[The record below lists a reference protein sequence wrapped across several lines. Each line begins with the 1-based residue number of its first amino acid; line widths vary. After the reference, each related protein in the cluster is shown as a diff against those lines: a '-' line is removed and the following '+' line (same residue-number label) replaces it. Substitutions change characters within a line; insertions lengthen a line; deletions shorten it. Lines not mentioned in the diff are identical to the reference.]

1 MYGLQDYLV
10 GLSRLHELT
19 SAEERR
25 AAWRQGMTALANAVD
40 NRQPTPLEGLPPD
53 TLLTSVRAALS
64 AGLVDEMGWLSPAEA
79 TTAVLELATALPQGQ
94 EKRALGRRVLKALHE
109 GDALTFATLART
121 LALGSPRALA
131 GAPVRARV
139 ALALRLPLASV
150 RSADGLAL
158 AILCRPELEHEWLG
172 TPSVG
177 VLPTR
182 RLAARIL
189 ERAAREAVR
198 RSLEGDDSGLRAF
211 DRPTVR
217 SAWSRLLADRE
228 SLVWRHVAVARGFLA
243 AIDPVRMEEV
253 QRALSP
259 HFGPTEWRRAA
270 TSLAAGTAH
279 DPDAGLLRC
288 RDLLRSEICRR
299 HPGLAVG
306 LVFGAARAG
315 EEEPQA
321 AEELL
326 CAVVKVGDLDVMEAL
341 AEFRREQLGGEIGA
355 TAARQAVA
363 RLRATGSP
371 TDDGVAALRDAVLE
385 DLAVPEGS
393 PAGTLGQQLAGG
405 LLAFAEGRDLRPF
418 ADAALEQARLAI
430 AELEANPDNSSEDR
444 RRAFRAL
451 RELDLGLL
459 EDATLGELL
468 TVAGSDNV
476 PETLERVVQPL
487 GKWLLAREGQPLTG
501 GPLPHPVARQ
511 RRLRA
516 LLHLL
521 DSESA
526 ARETTTP
533 ARDLRLRAFRL
544 LLARVETD
552 VASPLRRTLCAALAR
567 AGDAIFRD
575 ELCEMSD
582 LLVAVAAKVRAAA
595 DLQVLAEA
603 SMVPEVKELYRAA
616 AEMAKVNAA
625 APPGPGDRS
634 FLEAFQALA
643 RALPPGTSPRV
654 EGLRRA
660 FLDMAR
666 ALEGVAAASALV
678 DLTRP
683 GGPFEQLEPAVQ
695 YGAQLCSGARR
706 RLGLGGPS
714 ELPTAGQKVRALA
727 AAVEKAVREEDDDVS
742 PALHAALEAVRA
754 DLPVGL
760 AEVVA
765 RGLARVAE
773 LPRERTTEFVFNNN
787 RLSPSQSAAR
797 QPLPQWLPPSRT
809 IGGFYIVRPI
819 GNGAGG
825 SVFVARR
832 AEERSES
839 SAESYALKVP
849 SYSGQNAHTLSE
861 DQFLQLFR
869 EEAGALLTLPQQ
881 QNLAGFVT
889 FDARARPKPIL
900 VMELVHG
907 PTLERILEKQE
918 LSVPTAFAILQG
930 IASGLGA
937 MHATGVGHFDVK
949 PSNIILRDSQGS
961 FGSKLSAIDA
971 VAPVP
976 VLVDFGLAGRKLRP
990 GCASPYYGA
999 PEVWDSRTYRLAADY
1014 TSADVYAYCCLAYEL
1029 LTGRTLFDGES
1040 LPALIGN
1047 HLTHDGRPPRLQSLY
1062 VDTPLV
1068 ELAEIL
1074 IAGLSPDPRA
1084 RPSITEM
1091 GEALRHFAP
1100 NIEDRP
1106 WPVGAA

>member
-10 GLSRLHELT
+10 GLSQLHELT
-19 SAEERR
+19 TPEERR
-25 AAWRQGMTALANAVD
+25 SAWRQGMTALANAVD
-40 NRQPTPLEGLPPD
+40 NRQPTPLEGLSPD
-53 TLLTSVRAALS
+53 SLLGSVRAALS
-64 AGLVDEMGWLSPAEA
+64 SGLVDDMGWLSPAEA
-79 TTAVLELATALPQGQ
+79 TAAVLELATALPQGQ
-94 EKRALGRRVLKALHE
+94 EKRALGRRVLKAMHE
-109 GDALTFATLART
+109 GDALTFATLARS

-139 ALALRLPLASV
+139 ALALRLPLATV

-158 AILCRPELEHEWLG
+158 ALLCRPELEEEWLG
-172 TPSVG
+172 RPSVG
-177 VLPTR
+177 VLPAR

-198 RSLEGDDSGLRAF
+198 RSLEGDDSGMRAF

-253 QRALSP
+253 QRALST

-288 RDLLRSEICRR
+288 RDLLRGEICKR
-299 HPGLAVG
+299 HPGVAVG

-326 CAVVKVGDLDVMEAL
+326 TALVKVGDLDVMEAL

-363 RLRATGSP
+363 RLRAAATPS
-371 TDDGVAALRDAVLE
+371 DDGVAALRDAVFD
-385 DLAVPEGS
+385 DLAAPEGVM
-393 PAGTLGQQLAGG
+393 AGTLGQHLAAG
-405 LLAFAEGRDLRPF
+405 LQAFAEGRDVRSF
-418 ADAALEQARLAI
+418 ADAALESARLAI
-430 AELEANPDNSSEDR
+430 VDLEARGEGANEDR
-444 RRAFRAL
+444 KLIFRTL

-459 EDATLGELL
+459 EDATLAELL
-468 TVAGSDNV
+468 AVGGSDQV
-476 PETLERVVQPL
+476 SETLERAVAPL
-487 GKWLLAREGQPLTG
+487 GKWLLAREGQPVSG

-526 ARETTTP
+526 ARETTAP

-544 LLARVETD
+544 LLARVEAD

-567 AGDAIFRD
+567 AGDALFRD
-575 ELCEMSD
+575 ELCELSD
-582 LLVAVAAKVRAAA
+582 LLVAVAAKVRAPG

-603 SMVPEVKELYRAA
+603 SMVPDVKELYRAA
-616 AEMAKVNAA
+616 AELARMNAA

-634 FLEAFQALA
+634 FLEAFHGLA

-660 FLDMAR
+660 LLDMAR
-666 ALEGVAAASALV
+666 ALEQVVGASALV

-706 RLGLGGPS
+706 RLALGGS
-714 ELPTAGQKVRALA
+714 TALATAGRMVRALA
-727 AAVEKAVREEDDDVS
+727 AAVDRAVREEDDDVS
-742 PALHAALEAVRA
+742 PALHAAIEAVRA

-765 RGLARVAE
+765 RGLAGVAE
-773 LPRERTTEFVFNNN
+773 LPRERLAEAVFS
-787 RLSPSQSAAR
+787 RMSPSQSAAR

-832 AEERSES
+832 AEERNEH

-861 DQFLQLFR
+861 EQFLQLFR
-869 EEAGALLTLPQQ
+869 EEAGALLTLPPQ

-907 PTLERILEKQE
+907 PTIERILEKME

-930 IASGLGA
+930 VASGLA
-937 MHATGVGHFDVK
+937 TMHSTGVGHFDVK

-961 FGSKLSAIDA
+961 YGSKLSAIDQA
-971 VAPVP
+971 APVP

-999 PEVWDSRTYRLAADY
+999 PEVWDSQTYRLANDY
-1014 TSADVYAYCCLAYEL
+1014 TSADVYAYCCMAYEL

-1040 LPALIGN
+1040 LPALISS
-1047 HLTHDGRPPRLQSLY
+1047 HLTHDGRPPRLQALY
-1062 VDTPLV
+1062 TDAHLV

-1084 RPSITEM
+1084 RPSITDM

-1100 NIEDRP
+1100 NIEDRV

>member
-1 MYGLQDYLV
+1 
-10 GLSRLHELT
+10 
-19 SAEERR
+19 
-25 AAWRQGMTALANAVD
+25 MTALANAVD
-40 NRQPTPLEGLPPD
+40 YRQPTPLEGLSPD
-53 TLLTSVRAALS
+53 ALLASVRAALS
-64 AGLVDEMGWLSPAEA
+64 AGLVDDMGWLSPAEA

-158 AILCRPELEHEWLG
+158 AILCRPELEQDWLG

-177 VLPTR
+177 VLPAR

-189 ERAAREAVR
+189 ERASREAVR
-198 RSLEGDDSGLRAF
+198 RSLEGDDSGVRAF

-217 SAWSRLLADRE
+217 AAWNRLLADRE

-243 AIDPVRMEEV
+243 ATDPVRMEEV

-270 TSLAAGTAH
+270 TSLAAGIAH
-279 DPDAGLLRC
+279 DPEAALLRC
-288 RDLLRSEICRR
+288 RDLLRGEIYRR
-299 HPGLAVG
+299 HPGVAVG

-326 CAVVKVGDLDVMEAL
+326 ASIVKVGDLDIMETL

-355 TAARQAVA
+355 AAARQAVT
-363 RLRATGSP
+363 RLRATGTP
-371 TDDGVAALRDAVLE
+371 GDDGVTALRDAVLD
-385 DLAVPEGS
+385 DLSAPEGVQ
-393 PAGTLGQQLAGG
+393 AGTLGHQLALG
-405 LLAFAEGRDLRPF
+405 LQAFAEGRDLRPF
-418 ADAALEQARLAI
+418 AEAALEQARLAI

-459 EDATLGELL
+459 EDATLAELL
-468 TVAGSDNV
+468 TVSGSDQV

-501 GPLPHPVARQ
+501 GPLPHPVGRQ

-526 ARETTTP
+526 ARETATP

-552 VASPLRRTLCAALAR
+552 VVSPLRRTLCAALAR

-582 LLVAVAAKVRAAA
+582 LLVAVAAKVRAPA

-616 AEMAKVNAA
+616 AELARVNAA
-625 APPGPGDRS
+625 APPGRGDRS
-634 FLEAFQALA
+634 FLEAFQSLA

-660 FLDMAR
+660 LLDMTR
-666 ALEGVAAASALV
+666 ALEGVVGATALV

-683 GGPFEQLEPAVQ
+683 GGPIEQLEPAVQ
-695 YGAQLCSGARR
+695 YGAQLCVGARR
-706 RLGLGGPS
+706 RLGLGGPTA
-714 ELPTAGQKVRALA
+714 LPTAGKKMRALA
-727 AAVEKAVREEDDDVS
+727 ASVDKAVREEADDVS

-765 RGLARVAE
+765 RGLAGVAE
-773 LPRERTTEFVFNNN
+773 LPRERGDEFVF
-787 RLSPSQSAAR
+787 SPAPSTSAAR

-809 IGGFYIVRPI
+809 IGGFFIVRPI

-832 AEERSES
+832 AEERGEA

-849 SYSGQNAHTLSE
+849 SYSGQNAHTLTE
-861 DQFLQLFR
+861 EQFLQLFR

-907 PTLERILEKQE
+907 PTVERVLEKQE
-918 LSVPTAFAILQG
+918 LSVPTAFSILHG
-930 IASGLGA
+930 IATGLGA

-949 PSNIILRDSQGS
+949 PSNIILRDPQGS
-961 FGSKLSAIDA
+961 FGSKLSTIES

-999 PEVWDSRTYRLAADY
+999 PEVWDSRTYRLATDHTA
-1014 TSADVYAYCCLAYEL
+1014 ADVYAYCCLAYEL

-1062 VDTPLV
+1062 TDARLV

-1074 IAGLSPDPRA
+1074 IAGLSPDPRT
-1084 RPSITEM
+1084 RPSMADM

-1100 NIEDRP
+1100 HVEDRA

>member
-25 AAWRQGMTALANAVD
+25 AGWRQGMTALANAVD

-53 TLLTSVRAALS
+53 SLLAAVRAALS
-64 AGLVDEMGWLSPAEA
+64 TGLVDEMGWLSPAEA
-79 TTAVLELATALPQGQ
+79 TAALLELATALPQGQ
-94 EKRALGRRVLKALHE
+94 EKRALGRRVLKAMHE

-158 AILCRPELEHEWLG
+158 AILCRPELEHEWLEI
-172 TPSVG
+172 PSVG
-177 VLPTR
+177 VLSAR
-182 RLAARIL
+182 RLAGRIL

-198 RSLEGDDSGLRAF
+198 RSLEGDDSGVRAF
-211 DRPTVR
+211 DRPSVR
-217 SAWSRLLADRE
+217 SAWTRLLADRE

-253 QRALSP
+253 QRALSR

-270 TSLAAGTAH
+270 TSLAAGVAH
-279 DPDAGLLRC
+279 DPDAALLRC
-288 RDLLRSEICRR
+288 RDLLRGEICRR
-299 HPGLAVG
+299 HPGVAVG
-306 LVFGAARAG
+306 LVFGDARAG

-326 CAVVKVGDLDVMEAL
+326 SVVVKNGDLDVMEAL

-363 RLRATGSP
+363 RLRSAGAP
-371 TDDGVAALRDAVLE
+371 TDDGVAALRDAVLD
-385 DLAVPEGS
+385 DLAAPEGVQ
-393 PAGTLGQQLAGG
+393 AGTLGQQLAGG
-405 LLAFAEGRDLRPF
+405 LLAFGEGRDVRPF

-430 AELEANPDNSSEDR
+430 AELEANPDNGAEDR

-459 EDATLGELL
+459 EDATLAELL
-468 TVAGSDNV
+468 AVAGSENV

-487 GKWLLAREGQPLTG
+487 GKWMLAREGQPLTG

-526 ARETTTP
+526 ARESTTP

-567 AGDAIFRD
+567 ACDAIFRD

-582 LLVAVAAKVRAAA
+582 LLVAVAAKGRAPG

-603 SMVPEVKELYRAA
+603 SRVPDVKELYRAA
-616 AEMAKVNAA
+616 AELARVNAA

-634 FLEAFQALA
+634 FLDAFLALA
-643 RALPPGTSPRV
+643 RGLPPGTSPRV

-660 FLDMAR
+660 LLDMAR
-666 ALEGVAAASALV
+666 ALDGVVGAVALV

-683 GGPFEQLEPAVQ
+683 AGPFEQLEPAVQ
-695 YGAQLCSGARR
+695 YGAQLCAGARR
-706 RLGLGGPS
+706 RLGLSGS
-714 ELPTAGQKVRALA
+714 VALPTAGKMVRALA
-727 AAVEKAVREEDDDVS
+727 AAVDKSVREEADDVS
-742 PALHAALEAVRA
+742 PALHAALEALKV

-765 RGLARVAE
+765 RGLSGLAA
-773 LPRERTTEFVFNNN
+773 LPREHANEFVFNNSV
-787 RLSPSQSAAR
+787 SPAPSAAR

-832 AEERSES
+832 TEERGEA

-861 DQFLQLFR
+861 EQFLQLFR

-907 PTLERILEKQE
+907 PTVERTLEKQE
-918 LSVPTAFAILQG
+918 LSVPTAFAILDG
-930 IASGLGA
+930 IATGLAA
-937 MHATGVGHFDVK
+937 MHGTGVGHFDIK
-949 PSNIILRDSQGS
+949 PSNIILRDSAGS
-961 FGSKLSAIDA
+961 FGSKLSTIDSI
-971 VAPVP
+971 APVP

-999 PEVWDSRTYRLAADY
+999 PEVWDSRTYRLASDY
-1014 TSADVYAYCCLAYEL
+1014 TKADVYAYCCLAYEL

-1047 HLTHDGRPPRLQSLY
+1047 HLTHDGRPPRLQSL
-1062 VDTPLV
+1062 DTDARLV

-1084 RPSITEM
+1084 RPSIGDM
-1091 GEALRHFAP
+1091 GEALRSFSP
-1100 NIEDRP
+1100 SIESRV